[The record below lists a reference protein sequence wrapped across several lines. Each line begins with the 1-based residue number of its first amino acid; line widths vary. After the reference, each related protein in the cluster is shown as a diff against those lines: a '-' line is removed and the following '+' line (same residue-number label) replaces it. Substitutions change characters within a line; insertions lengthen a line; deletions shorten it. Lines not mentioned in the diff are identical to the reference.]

1 MSCESCVSRR
11 AFLAQ
16 SAVAAA
22 SVALVACGDGQI
34 GGPGITNPTAGKSIK
49 VADFPGLATVGTLV
63 SVDNQRAVKRTGTA
77 SFAAFSRACTHE
89 GTAVNVVSGGAT
101 FLCPN
106 HGSQFDNEGRPT
118 VGPNGAPASTI
129 SRLTVLAA
137 SYDLATD
144 TLTIG

>member
-1 MSCESCVSRR
+1 MSCENCVSRR

-34 GGPGITNPTAGKSIK
+34 GGPGITNPTTGKSIK
-49 VADFPGLATVGTLV
+49 VADFPGLATVGALV
-63 SVDNQRAVKRTGTA
+63 TIDGQRAVKRTGTA
-77 SFAAFSRACTHE
+77 TFAAFSRACTHE
-89 GTAVNVVSGGAT
+89 GTAVNVVSGGAS

-106 HGSQFDNEGRPT
+106 HLSRFDNDGNPT
-118 VGPNGAPASTI
+118 AGPNGTSASTI
-129 SRLTVLAA
+129 SRLSVLTTA
-137 SYDLATD
+137 YDPTTD

>member
-1 MSCESCVSRR
+1 MSCENCVSRR

-34 GGPGITNPTAGKSIK
+34 GGPGITNPTTGKSIK
-49 VADFPGLATVGTLV
+49 
-63 SVDNQRAVKRTGTA
+63 GTA
-77 SFAAFSRACTHE
+77 TFAAFSRACTHE
-89 GTAVNVVSGGAT
+89 GTAVNVVSGGAS

-106 HGSQFDNEGRPT
+106 HLSRFDNDGNPT
-118 VGPNGAPASTI
+118 AGPNGTSASTI
-129 SRLTVLAA
+129 SRLSVLTTA
-137 SYDLATD
+137 YDPATD